1 VIFIDSNIPMYL
13 VGADHPNKELAR
25 RLLERAIVDN
35 EPLTTDAEVF
45 QEILHCYTAIKRR
58 DAIGPAFDA
67 LLGVVDVVHPV
78 ELDDVA
84 RARRLVAGSD
94 HMTARDAIHIA
105 IMRRR
110 EIDRILTFDEDFD
123 SVAGIERVRP
133 QGRT

>member
-1 VIFIDSNIPMYL
+1 VIFVDSNIPMYL

-35 EPLTTDAEVF
+35 EPLATDAEVF
-45 QEILHCYTAIKRR
+45 QEILHRYTAIKRR

-84 RARRLVAGSD
+84 RALRLVAGSD

-105 IMRRR
+105 IMQRR
-110 EIDRILTFDEDFD
+110 EIDRILTFDDDFNAI
-123 SVAGIERVRP
+123 AGIERVRP
-133 QGRT
+133 HGGA